1 MESNI
6 FLPFNVL
13 WDELIVLPSFFSFHC
28 LSLSHITDRSNY
40 LLPCWWWSWWTQ
52 RCTCD
57 WEQLLHDPNNIC
69 DQEKSVLQGLW
80 SLLCCGYL
88 HLDLLKLRPSVLPKS
103 IVATSK
109 IIIDLDYC
117 VTTAVCKARSI
128 KGFFFFKLRK
138 NVWVLYVCFVS
149 KKNNIV
155 WIF

>member
-1 MESNI
+1 MKSNIYI
-6 FLPFNVL
+6 FLPFNIL
-13 WDELIVLPSFFSFHC
+13 WDELIVLPSFFFHSIAS
-28 LSLSHITDRSNY
+28 LSLSLILLIDHIT
-40 LLPCWWWSWWTQ
+40 CWWWSWWTH
-52 RCTCD
+52 RRTCD

-117 VTTAVCKARSI
+117 VATAVCKERSI
-128 KGFFFFKLRK
+128 KGFYLFIII
-138 NVWVLYVCFVS
+138 Y
-149 KKNNIV
+149 
-155 WIF
+155 